1 LIKAN
6 IVRYNHNV
14 LRNGCT
20 RRLAEQGLRR
30 NQMNEFTEQEA
41 IECGFSNAAEAQ
53 ASWEANR
60 ADQQDEWVAAEIAQE
75 QRFSQWLAF
84 PGNR

>member
-1 LIKAN
+1 
-6 IVRYNHNV
+6 
-14 LRNGCT
+14 
-20 RRLAEQGLRR
+20 
-30 NQMNEFTEQEA
+30 MNEFTEQEA